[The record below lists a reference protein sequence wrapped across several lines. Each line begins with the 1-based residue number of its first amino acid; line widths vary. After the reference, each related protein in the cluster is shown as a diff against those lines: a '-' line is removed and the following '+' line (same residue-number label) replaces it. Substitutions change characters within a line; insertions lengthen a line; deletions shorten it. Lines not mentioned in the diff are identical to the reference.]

1 MIVDD
6 AVNSGASTVTYFYCK
21 YQDPGRDNFKSVTR
35 APLAQFVQQNRNLLP
50 FLYEE
55 CASNGQVVLESE
67 KQIRDLLKTTCKGVE
82 DGFIIV
88 DGPDECSIPERRK
101 LLTYLPQ
108 LISEANEDQKNTL
121 RGLFVSRDEGDIR
134 NLLSKAITRT
144 IEARDNEIDIQS
156 FAKSQL
162 SGLIQKF
169 DITENQSD
177 ELIAIITKRAKGE

>member
-35 APLAQFVQQNRNLLP
+35 ALLAQFVQQNRDLLP

-55 CASNGQVVLESE
+55 CASSGQV
-67 KQIRDLLKTTCKGVE
+67 QIRDLLKPTCKGIE
-82 DGFIIV
+82 DGFILV
-88 DGPDECSIPERRK
+88 DGLDECSIPERRK

-108 LISEANEDQKNTL
+108 LISEANEDQENTL

-134 NLLSKAITRT
+134 NLLSKGVTRT
-144 IEARDNEIDIQS
+144 IEARDNEIDI
-156 FAKSQL
+156 
-162 SGLIQKF
+162 
-169 DITENQSD
+169 
-177 ELIAIITKRAKGE
+177 